1 MRTILN
7 RKSLEAVNRN
17 SKSIHFALS
26 AIEAAMRSVDPV
38 LLIKNNMKLKG
49 HNLIITDLFK
59 NIVNIDLFTIQRI
72 YIIGAGKASGKMALA
87 VHRLLREREV
97 EGAVNVPYGSNMR
110 SDAISIT
117 EAGHPIPDENGI
129 EGTKKILGI
138 LKKTHKFDLVIV
150 LISGGGS
157 ALLPMPTRGISLST
171 KQSVTRSL
179 LLAGA
184 SIEEVNTV
192 RKHLSEVKGG
202 RLLQHFRE
210 RCRVISIIISDVI
223 GDDLSIVA
231 SGPTFPDCSTY
242 QQAVEILKKYL
253 VWDSSMAGIVTVK
266 KVILKGKDG
275 GIPETIKIGD
285 QVLTNVSN
293 IIIGNNELACKAAMK
308 TLNRMKINTIYLG
321 SAFGGLAIDHGRYLA
336 HLASQFSSNCLPSAF
351 VLGGETVVKV
361 SNGHLGGTGGRNQEA
376 ALASAMSFKYKK
388 DMDLTIC
395 CLGTDGIDGNSTY
408 AGAVVTPRI
417 FRLVQGRKEKYKGYL
432 AEHDTSNAFRELKSL
447 IVTGR
452 TGTNVNDI
460 SIMVR
465 VK

>member
-1 MRTILN
+1 MIFEKNSLRTILN

-87 VHRLLREREV
+87 VRRLLREREV

-192 RKHLSEVKGG
+192 QNICPKLRGEGFFNIFV
-202 RLLQHFRE
+202 R
-210 RCRVISIIISDVI
+210 DVE
-223 GDDLSIVA
+223 L
-231 SGPTFPDCSTY
+231 Y
-242 QQAVEILKKYL
+242 Q
-253 VWDSSMAGIVTVK
+253 
-266 KVILKGKDG
+266 
-275 GIPETIKIGD
+275 
-285 QVLTNVSN
+285 
-293 IIIGNNELACKAAMK
+293 
-308 TLNRMKINTIYLG
+308 
-321 SAFGGLAIDHGRYLA
+321 
-336 HLASQFSSNCLPSAF
+336 
-351 VLGGETVVKV
+351 
-361 SNGHLGGTGGRNQEA
+361 
-376 ALASAMSFKYKK
+376 
-388 DMDLTIC
+388 
-395 CLGTDGIDGNSTY
+395 
-408 AGAVVTPRI
+408 
-417 FRLVQGRKEKYKGYL
+417 
-432 AEHDTSNAFRELKSL
+432 
-447 IVTGR
+447 
-452 TGTNVNDI
+452 
-460 SIMVR
+460 
-465 VK
+465 

>member
-1 MRTILN
+1 LN
-7 RKSLEAVNRN
+7 RKNLEAVDRN

-38 LLIKNNMKLKG
+38 LLIKNNMNLKKD
-49 HNLIITDLFK
+49 NLIITDLFK
-59 NIVNIDLFTIQRI
+59 KVVNIDLSTIRTI

-87 VHRLLREREV
+87 VLRLLGKMEV
-97 EGAVNVPYGSNMR
+97 EGAVNVPYGSNIR

-129 EGTKKILGI
+129 QGTKKILGI
-138 LKKTHKFDLVIV
+138 LKNTHKFDLVIV

-157 ALLPMPTRGISLST
+157 ALLPMPTQGITLST

-192 RKHLSEVKGG
+192 RKHLSAVKGG
-202 RLLQHFRE
+202 RLLEYFGE
-210 RCRVISIIISDVI
+210 KCRVVSIIISDVI

-231 SGPTFPDCSTY
+231 SGPTFPDCSTF
-242 QQAVEILKKYL
+242 QQAEEILKKYL
-253 VWDSSMAGIVTVK
+253 VWDSNMAGIVTVK

-275 GIPETIKIGD
+275 RIPETIKFED
-285 QVLTNVSN
+285 PVLTNVSN

-308 TLNRMKINTIYLG
+308 TLNRMKINTVYLG
-321 SAFGGLAIDHGRYLA
+321 SSFGGLAIDHGRYLA
-336 HLASQFSSNCLPSAF
+336 HLAGQFSSYCLPSAF

-361 SNGHLGGTGGRNQEA
+361 SNGQLGGTGGRNQEA
-376 ALASAMSFKYKK
+376 ALASAMSFRYKK

-395 CLGTDGIDGNSTY
+395 CVGTDGIDGNSTY
-408 AGAVVTPRI
+408 AGALVTRRI
-417 FRLVQGRKEKYKGYL
+417 FRLVQSSKEKYNEYL
-432 AEHDTSNAFRELKSL
+432 AEHNTSNAFRELKSL
-447 IVTGR
+447 ILTGR

-460 SIMVR
+460 SIIVR